1 MRTRKTRVE
10 QAEYNREQVL
20 AAALEVFEQKGY
32 HAATVDEMAERA
44 GYSKG
49 VVYSQFGSK
58 PDLFLSLL
66 EQRVERRARE
76 NLEIA
81 MSISGP
87 EGLRDVAARA
97 EELLVRDRAWNLAV
111 LEFRTYAAR
120 VPELNQRYI
129 QIHERTVAGI
139 ARVIHLA
146 FDRGGRMPPFPPHD
160 LARLVLAL
168 DAGWVL
174 EDLADPEPLSFD
186 PFQAALTGAME
197 TPPNDLEPTT
207 ETQP

>member
-1 MRTRKTRVE
+1 MATRKTRVE

-58 PDLFLSLL
+58 SDLFLALL
-66 EQRVERRARE
+66 ERRVERRARE

-87 EGLRDVAARA
+87 DGLRDVAARA
-97 EELLVRDRAWNLAV
+97 EQLLPGDRAWNLLV
-111 LEFRTYAAR
+111 MEFRTYAAR
-120 VPELNQRYI
+120 VPELNRRYME
-129 QIHERTVAGI
+129 IHERTVAGI
-139 ARVIHLA
+139 ARVVQLA
-146 FDRGGRMPPFPPHD
+146 FDRGGVTPPFPPEE
-160 LARLVLAL
+160 LARMVLGFT
-168 DAGWVL
+168 AGFVL
-174 EDLADPEPLSFD
+174 EELASPAPLSFA
-186 PFQAALTGAME
+186 PYRTALMAVIE
-197 TPPNDLEPTT
+197 SASADAITPKEQLS
-207 ETQP
+207 